1 LNHLVTPPPFES
13 YKLVVVKLDLVD
25 MIRLTEMMRD
35 FFKKKREATR
45 YTSNVPDVFSSCVLH
60 FCFIIYL

>member
-35 FFKKKREATR
+35 FFKKKKG
-45 YTSNVPDVFSSCVLH
+45 SNSLH
-60 FCFIIYL
+60 IKCT